1 LHPDPCLYRP
11 DFATVR
17 PDEEGCSTMGTIA
30 VQGHRGSPDPRAGIT
45 ENTLPSFMRARE
57 LGADGVEVDVRMT
70 ADGALAVHHD
80 PVVPGVGTVA
90 ELAASALPPSVP
102 LLAAA
107 LDVCTGM
114 VVNIE
119 IKDLPG
125 EPGFDPD
132 SRIADAVVDLVRG
145 AGRASTVVISCFWPA
160 TLETVRRADPD
171 LATGLLL
178 APWFD
183 PDQAVATALD
193 HGCTA
198 IHPHVDLVGAALVD
212 RAHRADLDVATWTV
226 NDRAALLSVA
236 EAGVDTVISD
246 DVALATATLGHPRP
260 PRTTRGS

>member
-1 LHPDPCLYRP
+1 
-11 DFATVR
+11 
-17 PDEEGCSTMGTIA
+17 MGSIA
-30 VQGHRGSPDPRAGIT
+30 VQGHRGSPDPDLGVT
-45 ENTLPSFMRARE
+45 ENTLPSFSRARE
-57 LGADGVEVDVRMT
+57 LGADGVELDVRMT

-90 ELAASALPPSVP
+90 ELATSALPPSVP

-107 LDVCTGM
+107 LEVCEGM

-119 IKDLPG
+119 IKNLPG

-132 SRIADAVVDLVRG
+132 NGIAEAVVNLVRG
-145 AGRASTVVISCFWPA
+145 AGRATTVVISCFWPV
-160 TLETVRRADPD
+160 TLETVRRVDPD

-183 PDQAVATALD
+183 PDQAVANALA

-198 IHPHVDLVGAALVD
+198 IHPHVDLVDAALVD
-212 RAHRADLDVATWTV
+212 RAHRADLAVATWTV
-226 NDRAALLSVA
+226 NDRPALLSVL

-246 DVALATATLGHPRP
+246 DVALARAVLGEPGPPRP
-260 PRTTRGS
+260 TPVS